1 MSFRIYIGN
10 LSYQATEKE
19 LEDLFNGTSTRV
31 ENAKIITDFNT
42 GRSRGFAFIEVA
54 THEDMQKEI
63 QRLNGFLFK
72 GRKLVVCEAK
82 PKTSKGS
89 PLNPALAKSQ
99 AAGSR
104 GDH

>member
-1 MSFRIYIGN
+1 MSFRIYVGN

-19 LEDLFNGTSTRV
+19 LEDLFNAADAKV

-54 THEDMQKEI
+54 TLEDIQKEI

-72 GRKLVVCEAK
+72 GRRLVVCEAK
-82 PKTSKGS
+82 PKASKGS
-89 PLNPALAKSQ
+89 PLNHTLAKSQ
-99 AAGSR
+99 AAGSQEE
-104 GDH
+104 H